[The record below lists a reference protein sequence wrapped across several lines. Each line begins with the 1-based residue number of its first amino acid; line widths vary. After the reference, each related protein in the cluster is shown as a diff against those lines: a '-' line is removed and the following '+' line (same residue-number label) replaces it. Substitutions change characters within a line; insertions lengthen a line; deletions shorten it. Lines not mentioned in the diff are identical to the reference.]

1 MKEKP
6 ADRSL
11 RQFWARVVKNRWF
24 YVCLFPGFILMLL
37 FNYLPL
43 YGLLGAFQ
51 AYDPFEGF
59 FASPWVGLDNFTQL
73 FSLPDFGNV
82 FWNTITIGFWTF
94 VFGFPAP
101 VILALLFNEIL
112 EPRFK
117 KITQT
122 ISYIPNFISWVVASG
137 IFYKFLATDG
147 AVNDLL
153 VAVGM
158 GEPINFFGE
167 PSWFVPIVV
176 ITSIWKGVG
185 FSSILY
191 LAVLTNID
199 PGLYEAA
206 DIDGAGKL
214 KKIWCVTL
222 PGMMPTI
229 ALVLVMNLSSLLN
242 VNFDQVYT
250 MQNSMNISVS
260 DTMDTYMF
268 RIAMQGQ
275 ISDYSRGMAMGLF
288 RAIICLFLFLTAN
301 GLSKKMGNG
310 SVV

>member
-1 MKEKP
+1 M
-6 ADRSL
+6 
-11 RQFWARVVKNRWF
+11 
-24 YVCLFPGFILMLL
+24 
-37 FNYLPL
+37 
-43 YGLLGAFQ
+43 
-51 AYDPFEGF
+51 
-59 FASPWVGLDNFTQL
+59 
-73 FSLPDFGNV
+73 
-82 FWNTITIGFWTF
+82 
-94 VFGFPAP
+94 
-101 VILALLFNEIL
+101 
-112 EPRFK
+112 
-117 KITQT
+117 
-122 ISYIPNFISWVVASG
+122 
-137 IFYKFLATDG
+137 
-147 AVNDLL
+147 
-153 VAVGM
+153 
-158 GEPINFFGE
+158 
-167 PSWFVPIVV
+167 